1 MFESRLWR
9 SKSARF
15 GGIMSLTVVILCLI
29 APFITPYSALEFSA
43 DILVPPCRNH
53 YLGTDEYGRD
63 LFARILSGGR
73 ITLTIAIVP
82 LSFATVLGTL
92 WGLLAAYKKG
102 MVGTML
108 NRFID
113 VLMSFPAIMVAL
125 FVLAIFGT
133 SGKAPLIIAIAIAL
147 SPRYARIISG
157 STLPILEEDFIL
169 AAQALGAGQLR
180 IFLRHV
186 LPNLVAPITVLTSIY
201 LPYIIILE
209 SSLSFLGL
217 GAPPEISTWG
227 LIISDGKAYMRVA
240 PWLTAFPGIAI
251 IITGI
256 AFNLLGDGLR
266 DVFDPRSMLNGN
278 TREKV

>member
-1 MFESRLWR
+1 MMAL
-9 SKSARF
+9 
-15 GGIMSLTVVILCLI
+15 IVIILCLI
-29 APFITPYSALEFSA
+29 APFISPYGALEFS
-43 DILVPPCRNH
+43 DDVLVPPCRNH

-63 LFARILSGGR
+63 LFARILLGGR
-73 ITLTIAIVP
+73 ITLTIAVIP
-82 LSFATVLGTL
+82 LCLATAFGTS
-92 WGLLAAYKKG
+92 WGLLAAYAKG
-102 MVGTML
+102 IVGTML

-133 SGKAPLIIAIAIAL
+133 GGKAPLIIAIAITL
-147 SPRYARIISG
+147 CPRYARIIRG

-169 AAQALGAGQLR
+169 AAQALGARQLS

-186 LPNLVAPITVLTSIY
+186 LPNLTAPITVLTSIY

-227 LIISDGKAYMRVA
+227 LIIADGKAYMRVA
-240 PWLTAFPGIAI
+240 PWLTVFPGIAI
-251 IITGI
+251 IFTGI
-256 AFNLLGDGLR
+256 SFNLLGDGLR

-278 TREKV
+278 IRKKV